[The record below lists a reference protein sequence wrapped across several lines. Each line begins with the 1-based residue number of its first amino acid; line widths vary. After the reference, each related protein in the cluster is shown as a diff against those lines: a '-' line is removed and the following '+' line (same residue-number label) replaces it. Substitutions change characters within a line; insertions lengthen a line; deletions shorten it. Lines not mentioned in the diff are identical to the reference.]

1 MARMRAR
8 HPVWAIFLE
17 NWGYKLVAV
26 ICALIFFY
34 SFKTERMGTRTIST
48 DIIAIMETPSDD
60 YILVSQFPPQV
71 AMKLEGPMSVLKS
84 LKGEDVGPLV
94 IPISDF
100 RSKTF
105 SFDESVIETL
115 PKSVNVVKFY
125 PDAIPLRFERR
136 IEKKV
141 PVEAAVEGTPAAG
154 RLLKLPVVISPE
166 KVLVKGAESSMKKIE
181 EWETQSIFVDALAPG
196 VHELTVNLSPP
207 RIPHITLEEEEV
219 TVKIE
224 ISYKMMDRWFRNLP
238 VVVEDQ
244 EMAKSVIIKPPKVSV
259 LLTGPE
265 EFMKPLEE
273 DQLYFFV
280 DVTAEELQEGGSF
293 QKEIKYSSLP
303 EKTAPIKM
311 IPTKVTVIV
320 KAAP

>member
-1 MARMRAR
+1 VPRLRTR
-8 HPVWAIFLE
+8 HPLSILLLE
-17 NWGYKLVAV
+17 NWGYKLVALV
-26 ICALIFFY
+26 CALIFFY

-48 DIIAIMETPSDD
+48 DIIAIMESPSEDH
-60 YILVSQFPPQV
+60 ILVSQFPPQV

-100 RSKTF
+100 RSKIF

-141 PVEAAVEGTPAAG
+141 PVEASLEGSPAPG

-166 KVLVKGAESSMKKIE
+166 RVIVRGAESSMKKIE
-181 EWETQSIFVDALAPG
+181 KWETQSIFVDALAPG
-196 VHELTVNLSPP
+196 VNELTVNLSPP
-207 RIPHITLEEEEV
+207 RIPHITLDEEEV
-219 TVKIE
+219 TVKLE
-224 ISYKMMDRWFRNLP
+224 ISYKMMDRWFRNMP

-244 EMAKSVIIKPPKVSV
+244 EMAKSVLIKPPKVSV
-259 LLTGPE
+259 LLSGPE
-265 EFMKPLEE
+265 EFVKLLEE

-280 DVTAEELQEGGSF
+280 DVTADELQEGGSF
-293 QKEIKYSSLP
+293 QKEIKFSALP
-303 EKTAPIKM
+303 EKTAPTKM
-311 IPTKVTVIV
+311 IPAKVTVVV
-320 KAAP
+320 KASP